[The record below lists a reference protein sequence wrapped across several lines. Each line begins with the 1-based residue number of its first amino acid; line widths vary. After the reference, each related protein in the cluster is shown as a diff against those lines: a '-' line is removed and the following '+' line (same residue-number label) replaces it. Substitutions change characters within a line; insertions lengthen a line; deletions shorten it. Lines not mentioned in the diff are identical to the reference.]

1 MQILALSSF
10 TFVLILSIMAG
21 VSIIWALIAGYVIFF
36 LYAAR
41 NGKSVKEILR
51 LSLRGIYE
59 ARNILIAFALIGMLT
74 ASWRASGT
82 IASIICY
89 ALPLIKPS
97 SFLAMVFIVNS
108 LISFLTGTS
117 FGTAA
122 TMGVICMT
130 MANAMG
136 VNPMLSGGAILSG
149 IFFGDRCSPVSTSAL
164 LVADLTKTKVMD
176 NIPEMMRT
184 SLLPFAL
191 SLCLYFLLS
200 LPLSRLEPSGADIT
214 EIFYANFHIGLLPL
228 LPAFL
233 MLLLSL
239 MHLSTKATMSIS
251 IISALVICLYSED
264 MKASAIP
271 SLLLYGF
278 VSQGDTALS
287 IINGGGMR
295 SMANVALIVA
305 ISSSYSPILQ
315 ETGLLDN
322 IQHAIGKAKIRPS
335 LSITLVSTITCMI
348 ACNQTLATMLTHQLC
363 STLIKDKKN
372 MAIALENTVIV
383 IAALIPWSIAGSVPL
398 TVIKAPNISI
408 LASFYLYLLPLC
420 FVLKKRS

>member
-1 MQILALSSF
+1 M
-10 TFVLILSIMAG
+10 
-21 VSIIWALIAGYVIFF
+21 
-36 LYAAR
+36 
-41 NGKSVKEILR
+41 
-51 LSLRGIYE
+51 
-59 ARNILIAFALIGMLT
+59 
-74 ASWRASGT
+74 
-82 IASIICY
+82 
-89 ALPLIKPS
+89 
-97 SFLAMVFIVNS
+97 
-108 LISFLTGTS
+108 ISFLTGTS

-130 MANAMG
+130 MANAME

-200 LPLSRLEPSGADIT
+200 LPLSRLEPSGDDIT
-214 EIFYANFHIGLLPL
+214 EILYANFHIGLLPL

-239 MHLSTKATMSIS
+239 MHLSTKTIMSIS

-264 MKASAIP
+264 MDASAIP
-271 SLLLYGF
+271 SLLLSGF
-278 VSQGDTALS
+278 VSKDDTAVS
-287 IINGGGMR
+287 IINGGGLL

-363 STLIKDKKN
+363 STLIKDKKKL
-372 MAIALENTVIV
+372 AIALENTVIV